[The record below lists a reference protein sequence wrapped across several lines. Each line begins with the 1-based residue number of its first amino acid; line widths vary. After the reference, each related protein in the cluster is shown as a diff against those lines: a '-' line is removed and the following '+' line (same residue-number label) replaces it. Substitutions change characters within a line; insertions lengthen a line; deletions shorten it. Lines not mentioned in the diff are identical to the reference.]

1 MKFFKTLILLIILPA
16 ISYSQEFAYQPGEK
30 VNYTI
35 HYGLVQ
41 GGLASLEL
49 KTDTFRGKEVWHAKI
64 LGKTTG
70 IADAIFRLK
79 DVYESY
85 IDPESELPV
94 FSVRGC

>member
-1 MKFFKTLILLIILPA
+1 MHTSPEKKLTIPSIMDLL
-16 ISYSQEFAYQPGEK
+16 
-30 VNYTI
+30 
-35 HYGLVQ
+35 Q

-49 KTDTFRGKEVWHAKI
+49 KNDTFRGKEVWHAKF

-85 IDPESELPV
+85 IEPESELPV
-94 FSVRGC
+94 FSIRNVQEGRYRKYNEVAFDRYTQA